1 MARAGEGMGLALSRR
16 ILRECDPD
24 AVLSG
29 TGRPGAFRPDPE
41 LARLHPL
48 PRLTLSQPPSAPV
61 ARFAVPAVRRR
72 AAAGWL
78 AAALVAAPVAA
89 QQPAGLSLDDVLRT
103 TLASNADIQAAAW
116 EVERQAAGVQVAHGA
131 FDPALA
137 ATLSSVEERNPALST
152 QNVPGISQSRTLTY
166 SLGMEQPF
174 RSGVVVSPA
183 LSFSRLNAAGQ
194 VSGARNQAAATLGVT
209 VPLLRGRGGGLAVAG
224 ERAAAMRH
232 SASQATLEH
241 RRAAALLQAVD
252 AYWGYVAAHRRLE
265 VLRRTEARTELLLE
279 QTRTLVAADQR
290 PAVDLLPLQANL
302 ASRRASRISGER
314 AVITAR
320 QELGRAMGIAPEAVR
335 TLPPPT
341 TAFPAGPGA
350 EGTPEFGALVN
361 AALRARPDLEASR
374 REREAA
380 RDLMAGYRREAR
392 PRLDLSLTLGYQGL
406 ESGDELGR
414 LVSPFYSELGGMHTR
429 LEVAYGFP
437 VRNRLAGGLAMQSAV
452 QEQQAELAYAEL
464 RRQVSLDA
472 AAALETLQLSAQ
484 ELAQFGTAATLHES
498 SVESEQ
504 LKYRLGTST
513 IFDIITA
520 EDALTS
526 ATLAEIDARARYA
539 AALARLRYETG
550 TLGGAGGI
558 DPAALTA
565 WENP

>member
-1 MARAGEGMGLALSRR
+1 VSAQCDVTDSRARARS
-16 ILRECDPD
+16 PH
-24 AVLSG
+24 
-29 TGRPGAFRPDPE
+29 T
-41 LARLHPL
+41 PL
-48 PRLTLSQPPSAPV
+48 PLPPSAPAARV
-61 ARFAVPAVRRR
+61 AAPSFRRR

-78 AAALVAAPVAA
+78 AVALAAAPALDA
-89 QQPAGLSLDDVLRT
+89 QAPGLTLDDVLRT
-103 TLASNADIQAAAW
+103 TLASNAEIQAAAW
-116 EVERQAAGVQVAHGA
+116 EVQRQAAGVQVAHGA

-137 ATLSSVEERNPALST
+137 ATLSSIEERNPGLDA
-152 QNVPGISQSRTLTY
+152 QNVAGISQSRTLTY

-183 LSFSRLNAAGQ
+183 LSFSRLDAAGQ
-194 VSGARNQAAATLGVT
+194 VSGARNQAAATLGIS

-224 ERAAAMRH
+224 ERAAVMLH
-232 SASQATLEH
+232 SASQSTLEH
-241 RRAAALLQAVD
+241 RRASALLQAVE
-252 AYWGYVAAHRRLE
+252 AYWGYAAAHARLE
-265 VLRRTEARTELLLE
+265 VLRDTEARTERLLE

-290 PAVDLLPLQANL
+290 PAVDTLPLQANL

-314 AVITAR
+314 AVIAAR
-320 QELGRAMGIAPEAVR
+320 QQLGRAMGIAPEAVR
-335 TLPPPT
+335 TLPHPA

-350 EGTPEFGALVN
+350 AGAPDFEALVD
-361 AALRARPDLEASR
+361 AALRARPDLEAAR
-374 REREAA
+374 RERDAA
-380 RDLMAGYRREAR
+380 RDLVAGYRRDAR
-392 PRLDLSLTLGYQGL
+392 PRLDLNLTLGYQGL

-452 QEQQAELAYAEL
+452 QERQAELAYAEL

-472 AAALETLQLSAQ
+472 AAALEALQLSAQ
-484 ELAQFGTAATLHES
+484 ELAQSGAAAGLHAA

-520 EDALTS
+520 QDALTS

-550 TLGGAGGI
+550 TLGSADGI

>member
-1 MARAGEGMGLALSRR
+1 L
-16 ILRECDPD
+16 
-24 AVLSG
+24 
-29 TGRPGAFRPDPE
+29 F
-41 LARLHPL
+41 L
-48 PRLTLSQPPSAPV
+48 PQSAPA
-61 ARFAVPAVRRR
+61 ARSLAPSFRRR
-72 AAAGWL
+72 AAAGWVAAAL
-78 AAALVAAPVAA
+78 AAAPALRA

-137 ATLSSVEERNPALST
+137 ATLSSLDERSPALSA

-166 SLGMEQPF
+166 SLGMDQPF

-183 LSFSRLNAAGQ
+183 LSFSRLDAAGQ

-224 ERAAAMRH
+224 ERAAVMRH
-232 SASQATLEH
+232 SASQSTLEH
-241 RRAAALLQAVD
+241 SRAAALLQAVE
-252 AYWGYVAAHRRLE
+252 AYWSYAAAHARLE
-265 VLRRTEARTELLLE
+265 VLRGTEARTERLLA
-279 QTRTLVAADQR
+279 QTRTLVEADQR

-320 QELGRAMGIAPEAVR
+320 QELGRAMGLAPDAVR
-335 TLPPPT
+335 ALPPPS
-341 TAFPAGPGA
+341 TAFPAGPDSAGA
-350 EGTPEFGALVN
+350 PDFAALVER
-361 AALRARPDLEASR
+361 ALRARPDLEASR
-374 REREAA
+374 RQREAA
-380 RDLMAGYRREAR
+380 RDLLAGYRRDAR

-406 ESGDELGR
+406 EAGDELGR

-437 VRNRLAGGLAMQSAV
+437 VRNRLAGGLALQSAAA
-452 QEQQAELAYAEL
+452 ERQAALAYAEL

-472 AAALETLQLSAQ
+472 AAALETLQRSAE
-484 ELAQFGTAATLHES
+484 ELAQFGEAARLHAT
-498 SVESEQ
+498 SVDSEQ
-504 LKYRLGTST
+504 LKYQLGTST
-513 IFDIITA
+513 IFDIIAA
-520 EDALTS
+520 EDGLTS

-539 AALARLRYETG
+539 AALARLRFETG
-550 TLGGAGGI
+550 TLAGAAGAAP
-558 DPAALTA
+558 DALTA